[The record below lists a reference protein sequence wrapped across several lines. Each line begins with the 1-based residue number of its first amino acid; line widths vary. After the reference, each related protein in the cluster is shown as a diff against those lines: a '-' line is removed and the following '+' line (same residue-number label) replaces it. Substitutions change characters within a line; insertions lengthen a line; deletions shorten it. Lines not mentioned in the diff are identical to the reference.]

1 MTKELIK
8 MNTDNKG
15 ILTVSARLLHEKL
28 EVKTEFNH
36 WIERMIDY
44 GFEEKMDFWSFLAK
58 STGGRPS
65 KEYALT
71 IDMAKEICM
80 IQRSEIGKKVA

>member
-1 MTKELIK
+1 MKKELIEV
-8 MNTDNKG
+8 NTDNKG
-15 ILTVSARLLHEKL
+15 VLTVSARLLHEKL

-44 GFEEKMDFWSFLAK
+44 GFEEKVDFWSFLAK

-80 IQRSEIGKKVA
+80 LQRSGRRNQVA